1 MPAKSTAGPRARLLE
16 AADKLFYE
24 EGIHTV
30 GIDRL
35 LEEAGVAKASLYS
48 TFGSKDALIGEYL
61 AARLERRR
69 LRVET
74 AIAKHESPRARI
86 LAIFDVLAERVA
98 EKDFRGCAFVRAA
111 AEGQPNDRVDAV
123 CDEARRWVKAL
134 FVALAISAGARSP
147 ERLAQQ
153 LVMLYDGAVVAAQM
167 DEDLDAP
174 RAARETAEML
184 LERATAP
191 RNKSK
196 A

>member
-48 TFGSKDALIGEYL
+48 AFGSKDALIGEYL

-69 LRVET
+69 LRVEN

-86 LAIFDVLAERVA
+86 LAVFDVLAERVA

-111 AEGQPNDRVDAV
+111 AEGQPNERVGAV
-123 CDEARRWVKAL
+123 CDEARRWVKSL

-174 RAARETAEML
+174 RAARDTAEVL
-184 LERATAP
+184 IDRATAP

-196 A
+196 P